1 MENNSSVKGIL
12 IMIMASF
19 VTATGQLLWKLFQLE
34 DSFLYL
40 IFGFSLYV
48 IGAILMI
55 IAFKYGKYSAVHPM
69 MCTSYIFALGYSSIF
84 LSEKINFIQII
95 GVLVIIFGV
104 VLIGR
109 ENE

>member
-1 MENNSSVKGIL
+1 MENNSSIKGIL

-34 DSFLYL
+34 NSLLYL
-40 IFGFSLYV
+40 IFGFSLYG

-95 GVLVIIFGV
+95 GVLVIILGV

>member
-1 MENNSSVKGIL
+1 MENKSSIKGI
-12 IMIMASF
+12 IVMIVASF
-19 VTATGQLLWKLFQLE
+19 ITATGQLLWKLFQLE
-34 DSFLYL
+34 NSLLYL
-40 IFGFSLYV
+40 ILGFSLYG

-84 LSEKINFIQII
+84 LSEKINLIQVI

-104 VLIGR
+104 FLIGR